1 MLDLIARLRALP
13 DERRVYGLT
22 SHYQL
27 CLLAEDT
34 WQSPWFVKVVAIDR
48 RNYRVSYLVPER
60 LAPWRWAYVHGKAE
74 SEDEAVRMIL
84 IAMDRSEGWSRHSG
98 LAMSSERRR
107 RYVDLKRRWDCVV
120 SGMSLSDA
128 VRLMGFAF
136 YRDSAGPEHD
146 LYSHQVGD
154 DLRFSLVV
162 SSKTG
167 RILQRQDNAA
177 LDELAGPKSPEG
189 EEA

>member
-1 MLDLIARLRALP
+1 M
-13 DERRVYGLT
+13 
-22 SHYQL
+22 
-27 CLLAEDT
+27 
-34 WQSPWFVKVVAIDR
+34 
-48 RNYRVSYLVPER
+48 
-60 LAPWRWAYVHGKAE
+60 E
-74 SEDEAVRMIL
+74 SA
-84 IAMDRSEGWSRHSG
+84 SSG

-128 VRLMGFAF
+128 VLRLMGFAF

-154 DLRFSLVV
+154 DLRFSLLV

-167 RILQRQDNAA
+167 RILQRQDIAA